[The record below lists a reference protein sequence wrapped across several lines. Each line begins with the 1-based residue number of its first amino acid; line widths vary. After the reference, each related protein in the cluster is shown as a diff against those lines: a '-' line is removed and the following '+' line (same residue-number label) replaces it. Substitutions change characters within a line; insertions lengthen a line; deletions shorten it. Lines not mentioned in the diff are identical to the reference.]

1 MSIVI
6 RKNQNIYNCIG
17 LDWTKIFSFLVT
29 YSRQFHSY
37 LICWVVYCIPVNWA
51 FKNIR
56 LSLSYII
63 LYLHKCQNPWLI
75 FLSIV
80 TVWGDRV
87 MVMSG
92 EGVKTMFKLCPPSIQ
107 SYDSTHFIH
116 HSSLTSTDDRVIF
129 NWTRKD
135 KIFTST
141 TCNEWTSLFYLVYL
155 FLGLSWN
162 FIFCCFEGNN
172 SIKYFFKFQ

>member
-1 MSIVI
+1 MVYP
-6 RKNQNIYNCIG
+6 QQ
-17 LDWTKIFSFLVT
+17 KIFSLLT
-29 YSRQFHSY
+29 SIQFHSY
-37 LICWVVYCIPVNWA
+37 LICWVVYCIPVNSA

-63 LYLHKCQNPWLI
+63 LYLHKCQNSWLI

-92 EGVKTMFKLCPPSIQ
+92 EGVKTMIKLCPPSIQ

-129 NWTRKD
+129 NWTHKD

-141 TCNEWTSLFYLVYL
+141 TCNEWTSLFFGL
-155 FLGLSWN
+155 FISGIVLK
-162 FIFCCFEGNN
+162 F
-172 SIKYFFKFQ
+172 YFLLLWRQ